1 MIPISDSMNLAGKN
15 DKTRKRNLIF
25 LNTEVNTFIFHFS
38 ESADDETEINLYRH
52 HRTKTTT
59 QQISALQLSSDSQF
73 RI

>member
-25 LNTEVNTFIFHFS
+25 LNTFIFHFS